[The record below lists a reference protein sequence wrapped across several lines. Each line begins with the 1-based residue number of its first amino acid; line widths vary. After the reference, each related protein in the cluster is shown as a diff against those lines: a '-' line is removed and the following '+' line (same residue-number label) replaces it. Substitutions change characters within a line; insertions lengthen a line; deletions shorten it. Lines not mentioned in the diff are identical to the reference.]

1 MTELLDNVE
10 LADKN
15 TFRLPAKARYYAE
28 FATPEDLKDLLGRP
42 EVMGLPVFVLGG
54 GSNLVLTKDYK
65 GFMLHSVDCSVRIDR
80 EDDAWV
86 DVTVGAG
93 KDWSEFVLD
102 AVKNKWSRIE
112 NLSGIPGSVGGAAVQ
127 NIGAYGMEV
136 KDAIA
141 FVTCFDPQ
149 SQSVVRIERKDL
161 AYGYRTSFFKSPE
174 GSKLIV
180 LSVTFHL
187 SKRFVPNLKYQAL
200 AERLRSLTGKMI
212 TPAVVAGQVREIR
225 KSKLPGLKRLGSAGS
240 FFKNPTLSRMH
251 GRRVLREHPAI
262 PYHTMSSGRIKVSA
276 AWLIAHGRVHGK
288 KCGQA
293 HVFHKAPLV
302 IVNSGHATARDV
314 MAVAEAVRDGIKKR
328 YSIILQYEVVI
339 L

>member
-141 FVTCFDPQ
+141 FVTCFDPK

-240 FFKNPTLSRMH
+240 FFKNPILSRMH

>member
-240 FFKNPTLSRMH
+240 FFKNPILSRMH

-262 PYHTMSSGRIKVSA
+262 PYHTMSSGCIKVSA

>member
-1 MTELLDNVE
+1 MTELLENVE

-54 GSNLVLTKDYK
+54 GSNLVLTKDYE
-65 GFMLHSVDCSVRIDR
+65 GLMLHSVDCSVRIDR

-141 FVTCFDPQ
+141 SVTCFDPQ

-200 AERLRSLTGKMI
+200 AERLRSLTGKI

-240 FFKNPTLSRMH
+240 FFKNPILSRMH

>member
-1 MTELLDNVE
+1 MTELLENVE

-15 TFRLPAKARYYAE
+15 TFRLPAKTRYYAE

-54 GSNLVLTKDYK
+54 GSNLVLTKDYE
-65 GFMLHSVDCSVRIDR
+65 GLMLHSVDCSVRIDR

-141 FVTCFDPQ
+141 SVTCFDPQ
-149 SQSVVRIERKDL
+149 SQFVVRIERKDL

-240 FFKNPTLSRMH
+240 FFKNPILSRMH

>member
-1 MTELLDNVE
+1 
-10 LADKN
+10 
-15 TFRLPAKARYYAE
+15 
-28 FATPEDLKDLLGRP
+28 
-42 EVMGLPVFVLGG
+42 
-54 GSNLVLTKDYK
+54 
-65 GFMLHSVDCSVRIDR
+65 
-80 EDDAWV
+80 
-86 DVTVGAG
+86 
-93 KDWSEFVLD
+93 
-102 AVKNKWSRIE
+102 
-112 NLSGIPGSVGGAAVQ
+112 
-127 NIGAYGMEV
+127 MEV

-240 FFKNPTLSRMH
+240 FFKNPILSRMH

>member
-1 MTELLDNVE
+1 MTELLENVE

-54 GSNLVLTKDYK
+54 GSNLVLTKDYE
-65 GFMLHSVDCSVRIDR
+65 GLMLHSVDCSVRIDW

-141 FVTCFDPQ
+141 SVTCFDPQ

-161 AYGYRTSFFKSPE
+161 AYGYRTSFE

-240 FFKNPTLSRMH
+240 FFKNPILSRMH